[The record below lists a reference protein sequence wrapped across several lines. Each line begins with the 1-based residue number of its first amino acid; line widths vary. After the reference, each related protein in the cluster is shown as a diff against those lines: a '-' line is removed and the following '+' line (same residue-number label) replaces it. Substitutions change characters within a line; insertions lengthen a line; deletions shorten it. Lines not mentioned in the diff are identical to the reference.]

1 MKATEF
7 EFRNR
12 WWFIAGI
19 YNFSFFLY
27 AFHDRNSVASVL
39 HWIAR
44 RHGNQWASDTVFHW
58 AFAIGAALT
67 ILNALLRSWA
77 SAYLGGMVVHQPGM
91 QTDRLVADGPY
102 RYLRNPLYLGNIL
115 LAIGFAFVASR
126 AGAVVLIIGN
136 VLFLLRLI
144 GREEAGLLAT
154 QGDSYREYVNQVPR
168 LLPALTPRVPRGNVP
183 ARWLQGFVTECMMW
197 GFASAST
204 VFAITLR
211 VRDFYFILG
220 AGILGSV
227 VVNYTAKR
235 KAAAAS

>member
-7 EFRNR
+7 EFRSR

-19 YNFSFFLY
+19 YSFSFFLY
-27 AFHDRNSVASVL
+27 AFRDRNSVASVL

-44 RHGNQWASDTVFHW
+44 RHGNQWASDTAFHW

-126 AGAVVLIIGN
+126 AGAVILIIGN

-154 QGDSYREYVNQVPR
+154 QGDSYREYVNRVPR
-168 LLPALTPRVPRGNVP
+168 LLPALTPRVPRGHVP
-183 ARWLQGFVTECMMW
+183 PRWLQGFVTECMMW
-197 GFASAST
+197 GFALAST

-211 VRDFYFILG
+211 VRDFYFFLG

-227 VVNYTAKR
+227 IVNHTAKR
-235 KAAAAS
+235 KAGAAS